1 MFGLSQ
7 KLIFMMAAA
16 GVVMIIVQGIDAL
29 APYTITGTGRGTSY
43 RLNRWTGEVAF
54 CYGMNCTVAT
64 QKNPRSYLT
73 MNPHELLSLTDE
85 GLEAAI
91 KAAPE
96 RNSDSK

>member
-7 KLIFMMAAA
+7 KMIFIMAAA
-16 GVVMIIVQGIDAL
+16 GVVMLIVHSLGAF
-29 APYTITGTGRGTSY
+29 APYTITGSGRGPSY

-73 MNPHELLSLTDE
+73 MNPDELLSLTDE

-91 KAAPE
+91 NAAPGLD
-96 RNSDSK
+96 SDSK